1 MAAFSPPLLLL
12 LPLFLFPHL
21 TQSTD
26 ADALLAFK
34 LAVDPHNSLPW
45 RRATITDLCSPSSPW
60 LGVKECSN
68 DGRVTKLVLEF
79 LNLTGVIPIDA
90 LTPLAELRVLSLK
103 SNSFTGL
110 IPDLSHLSNL
120 KSLYLNFNRF
130 SGHIPSKIAELHRLK
145 VIVLSDNL
153 FSGDIPPSLTTIP
166 RLYVML
172 LQNNR
177 LSGTIPPFN
186 QSNLRFFNVSG
197 NALYGEIPTTRSLSR
212 FNLSS
217 FSNNPSLCG
226 AAIKLAC
233 SQTPL
238 ASPSEIPFIASSPL
252 SPSTN
257 KRKKNN
263 KKKLIGIIAGST
275 AGALLLAVLLIILLR
290 RILKSNN
297 NNQARRARSKSTSTS
312 AAPEIVV
319 AGGGGGGDEG
329 GPSGEPGKRGE
340 VGKRGFAWESE
351 GLGKLVFCGG
361 NGEEMY
367 SLEDLLRASAETL
380 GRGTTGSTYKAVMET
395 GFIVTVKRLKDSG
408 FPGFDEFRARIEE
421 VGRVRHPNLVPLRA
435 YFQAKEERLLV
446 YDYFP
451 NGSLFSLI
459 HGTKQLGA
467 GKPLHWTSCLK
478 IAEDVATGLLYL
490 HTSSPPMLH
499 GNLKSSNVLLG
510 PDFESCLTDYSLI
523 PNLHPPI
530 SDDPLPSSSL
540 FYRAPEC
547 RHNSTSA
554 KNFTH
559 LSDMFSFGVL
569 LLELLTGK
577 TPFQDLV
584 EQHGADIARWVRSV
598 REEEME
604 SGDETVAVSGNE
616 GSEEKLG
623 ALVNVAMACV
633 SVAPERRPGAKEV
646 LKMIREARAEA
657 LVSSNSSDHSPAR
670 WSDTVQS
677 LPREL
682 GSDHSERD

>member
-1 MAAFSPPLLLL
+1 MAPFSFSPPLLLL
-12 LPLFLFPHL
+12 LLLLFFPPRII
-21 TQSTD
+21 QSGD

-34 LAVDPHNSLPW
+34 LAVDPSDSLPW
-45 RRATITDLCSPSSPW
+45 RHSAVADLCSAW
-60 LGVKECSN
+60 KGVKECSR

-90 LTPLAELRVLSLK
+90 LSPLGELRVLSLK
-103 SNSFTGL
+103 SNALSGE
-110 IPDLSHLSNL
+110 IPDLSRLSNL
-120 KSLYLNFNRF
+120 KSLYLSYNRF
-130 SGHIPSKIAELHRLK
+130 TGHIPPPLAALHRLK

-153 FSGDIPPSLTTIP
+153 LSGLIPSSLAGLP
-166 RLYVML
+166 RLYILL
-172 LQNNR
+172 LQDNH
-177 LSGTIPPFN
+177 LAGKIPPFN
-186 QSNLRFFNVSG
+186 QSSLRSFNVSN
-197 NALYGEIPTTRSLSR
+197 NALSGEIPATQSLSQ

-226 AAIKLAC
+226 AVIRIAC
-233 SQTPL
+233 SQSPF
-238 ASPSEIPFIASSPL
+238 SPPSESPVISAPL
-252 SPSTN
+252 SQS
-257 KRKKNN
+257 KKKKSN
-263 KKKLIGIIAGST
+263 KKKRLIGIIVGSV
-275 AGALLLAVLLIILLR
+275 AGALLLGVLLILLLR
-290 RILKSNN
+290 RVLKRTIRNN
-297 NNQARRARSKSTSTS
+297 GGAVDRSKSVAT
-312 AAPEIVV
+312 AAEI
-319 AGGGGGGDEG
+319 GGGLGGAVGGGGDEG
-329 GPSGEPGKRGE
+329 GPSGEGGKRGDT
-340 VGKRGFAWESE
+340 GKRGFAWEGE

-380 GRGTTGSTYKAVMET
+380 GRGTAGSTYKAVMET

-408 FPGFDEFRARIEE
+408 FPGLDEFRMRMEE
-421 VGRVRHPNLVPLRA
+421 LGRLRHPNLVPLRA

-459 HGTKQLGA
+459 HGSRASGS

-490 HTSSPPMLH
+490 HTSSPATLH

-510 PDFESCLTDYSLI
+510 PDFESCLTDYGLVPYLRS
-523 PNLHPPI
+523 PD
-530 SDDPLPSSSL
+530 SADEPLPAASL

-547 RHNSTSA
+547 RHPSA

-559 LSDMFSFGVL
+559 MSDIYSFGVL

-584 EQHGADIARWVRSV
+584 EQHGADIPQWVRSV
-598 REEEME
+598 REEETE
-604 SGDETVAVSGNE
+604 SGDDPASGNE
-616 GSEEKLG
+616 GSEEKLA

-633 SVAPERRPGAKEV
+633 SVSPEGRPGVKEV

-677 LPREL
+677 LPREN
-682 GSDHSERD
+682 GSEHSERD